1 MKIEEARRIYSGQ
14 ILNYNGKRTELTKK
28 RQELDEKIKNT
39 ENGAVVYKNDAAVLE
54 LQLDAVEKKRQEYQ
68 DYMEKLMEQHMGLVN
83 AEVSKQQGD
92 AMAEYAKDV
101 SKIMIVAR
109 RLMKGEKVPSKD
121 EQKLMEYDPKL
132 YTMAK
137 NAGALAK
144 VRKRKE
150 HKSLWEEEEEKTN
163 VDPNEKADNAEAFAS
178 GPQVV
183 EVEDT
188 IAQATA
194 DMPEVD
200 ISFE

>member
-194 DMPEVD
+194 DMPEAD

>member
-188 IAQATA
+188 IVQATA
-194 DMPEVD
+194 DMPEAD

>member
-1 MKIEEARRIYSGQ
+1 MKIEEARQVYSGQ
-14 ILNYNGKRTELTKK
+14 ILNYNQKKSELSKK

-54 LQLDAVEKKRQEYQ
+54 LQYEAVDKKRQEYQ
-68 DYMEKLMEQHMGLVN
+68 EYMEKLMEQHLGLVN
-83 AEVSKQQGD
+83 AEVSKQQGE
-92 AMAEYAKDV
+92 AMADYAKDV

-109 RLMKGEKVPSKD
+109 RLMKGEKVPAKD

-137 NAGALAK
+137 NAGALVK
-144 VRKRKE
+144 LQKRKE

-163 VDPNEKADNAEAFAS
+163 VDPNEKADNAEAFAD

-183 EVEDT
+183 ELEDT
-188 IAQATA
+188 LAQATA
-194 DMPEVD
+194 DMPAAD
-200 ISFE
+200 ISIE